1 MLLRFAAL
9 AMIALW
15 AAGVFFF
22 SAPGWIHLL
31 LSGGLAL
38 FVYGFVAPAPNQK

>member
-1 MLLRFAAL
+1 
-9 AMIALW
+9 MIALW
-15 AAGVFFF
+15 AIGVFLF

-38 FVYGFVAPAPNQK
+38 FVYAVVTPPEPDKR